1 MDSQLGILTMATRR
15 DYYEV
20 LGVERNTPTEELKKA
35 YRKLAVQ
42 FHPDKNPGDKKA
54 EDRFKELSEAY
65 EVLSDP
71 QKRQMYDQ
79 FGHAAGAGNAGGPGG
94 QGGFDFQGFGGGSIN
109 DIFGDIFG
117 DLFGGAAGGA
127 RARTGRRRTGGRP
140 GDDLRTSIDITFE
153 EAAFGTEKIITVP
166 KTVRCDTC
174 EGSGAKPGT
183 QPEGCAQCGGR
194 GEVSFQQGFFA
205 ITRPCPR
212 CNGSGQTIPHPC
224 SNCQG
229 TGQSKK
235 RSQIAVKI
243 PAGVDT
249 GQRLKLTGEGEAG
262 ERGGPSGDLYVV
274 MNILPHDFFTRDE
287 FDVICEVP
295 VTFVHAALGAEIEV
309 PTLEGKVK
317 IKIPSGTQPNK
328 ILRLKGKG
336 LARLGSYGRGDQLV
350 RIIVEVPSK
359 LTTEQK
365 DLLKRFEESGG
376 EAAAHPLHHSFFEKV
391 KNLFG

>member
-1 MDSQLGILTMATRR
+1 MANQR

-20 LGVERNTPTEELKKA
+20 LGVGRTATGEELKKA
-35 YRKLAVQ
+35 YRKLAIQ

-54 EDRFKELSEAY
+54 EENFKELSQAY
-65 EVLSDP
+65 ETLSDP

-79 FGHAAGAGNAGGPGG
+79 YGHAAAGAGPGGP
-94 QGGFDFQGFGGGSIN
+94 GGFDFQGFGGGAGAGSIN

-117 DLFGGAAGGA
+117 DLFGAQAGG
-127 RARTGRRRTGGRP
+127 RARGGRRRTSGRP
-140 GDDLRTSIDITFE
+140 GDDLRTSVDITFE
-153 EAAFGTEKIITVP
+153 EAAFGAEKVIIVP

-174 EGSGAKPGT
+174 TGTGAKPGT
-183 QPEGCAQCGGR
+183 QPENCAQCGGR
-194 GEVSFQQGFFA
+194 GEVNFQQGFFA

-212 CNGSGQTIPHPC
+212 CNGAGQTIPNPC
-224 SNCQG
+224 VNCG
-229 TGQSKK
+229 GSGSVKK
-235 RSQIAVKI
+235 RTQIAVKI

-262 ERGGPSGDLYVV
+262 ERGGPAGDLYVSI
-274 MNILPHDFFTRDE
+274 NILPHDFFTRDE

-295 VTFVHAALGAEIEV
+295 VTFGHAALGAEIEV

-317 IKIPSGTQPNK
+317 LKIPAGTQSHK

-350 RIIVEVPSK
+350 RIIVEVPTN
-359 LTTEQK
+359 LTQDQR
-365 DLLKRFEESGG
+365 DLLKKFSESG
-376 EAAAHPLHHSFFEKV
+376 ADAAHPMHHSFFEKV

>member
-1 MDSQLGILTMATRR
+1 MTTTTKR

-20 LGVERNTPTEELKKA
+20 LGLARSANAEEIKKA

-42 FHPDKNPGDKKA
+42 HHPDKNPGDKKA
-54 EDRFKELSEAY
+54 EERFKELSEAY

-79 FGHAAGAGNAGGPGG
+79 FGHAAAGGGG
-94 QGGFDFQGFGGGSIN
+94 PGGFDFQGFGGSSIN

-117 DLFGGAAGGA
+117 DLFGGAPGAGRG
-127 RARTGRRRTGGRP
+127 RPGGGRRRGGRP

-153 EAAFGTEKIITVP
+153 EAAFGTEKVITVP
-166 KTVRCDTC
+166 KTVACETC
-174 EGSGAKPGT
+174 SGSGAKPGT
-183 QPEGCAQCGGR
+183 QPETCNQCGGR

-205 ITRPCPR
+205 ITRPCPK
-212 CNGSGQTIPHPC
+212 CNGAGQTIPNPC
-224 SNCQG
+224 QSCHG
-229 TGQSKK
+229 TGQAKK

-262 ERGGPSGDLYVV
+262 ERGAPPGDLYVV
-274 MNILPHDFFTRDE
+274 INILPHDFFTRDE

-295 VTFVHAALGAEIEV
+295 VTFTQAALGAEIEV

-317 IKIPSGTQPNK
+317 IKIPAGTQSHK

-350 RIIVEVPSK
+350 RVIVEIPTK
-359 LTTEQK
+359 LTSEQK
-365 DLLKRFEESGG
+365 DLLRRFEESGS
-376 EAAAHPLHHSFFEKV
+376 ESSHPMHSSFFEKV

>member
-1 MDSQLGILTMATRR
+1 MANKR

-20 LGVERNTPTEELKKA
+20 LGLARNATPEEIKKA

-42 FHPDKNPGDKKA
+42 HHPDKNPGDKKA
-54 EDRFKELSEAY
+54 EERFKELSEAY
-65 EVLSDP
+65 EVLADP

-79 FGHAAGAGNAGGPGG
+79 FGHSAMGAGAGP
-94 QGGFDFQGFGGGSIN
+94 GGFDFQGFGGASIN

-117 DLFGGAAGGA
+117 DLFGGAPGGA
-127 RARTGRRRTGGRP
+127 RGRGKRRAGGRP
-140 GDDLRTSIDITFE
+140 GDDLKTSIDITFE
-153 EAAFGTEKIITVP
+153 EAAFGTEKVITVP
-166 KTVRCDTC
+166 KTVPCETC
-174 EGSGAKPGT
+174 TGSGAKPGT
-183 QPEGCAQCGGR
+183 QPETCGQCGGR

-212 CNGSGQTIPHPC
+212 CNGLGQTIPHPC
-224 SNCQG
+224 VSCG
-229 TGQSKK
+229 GSGQAKK

-243 PAGVDT
+243 PAGVDS

-262 ERGGPSGDLYVV
+262 ERGGPAGDLYVV
-274 MNILPHDFFTRDE
+274 INILPHDFFTRDE

-295 VTFVHAALGAEIEV
+295 VTFTHAALGAEIEV

-317 IKIPSGTQPNK
+317 VKIPAGTQSHK

-350 RIIVEVPSK
+350 RVIVEIPTK
-359 LTTEQK
+359 LSVEQR
-365 DLLKRFEESGG
+365 DLLKRFEESGA
-376 EAAAHPLHHSFFEKV
+376 ESAHPMHHSFFEKV